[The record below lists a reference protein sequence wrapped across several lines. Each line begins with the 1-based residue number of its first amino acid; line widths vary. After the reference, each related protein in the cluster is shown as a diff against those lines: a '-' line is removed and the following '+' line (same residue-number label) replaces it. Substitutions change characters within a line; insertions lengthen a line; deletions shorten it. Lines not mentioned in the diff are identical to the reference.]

1 MDDIRKKLLAYF
13 RKHADVEELLKQSS
27 VVNPSPSIDVQMTPT
42 EMQQDKLG
50 RKVKTE
56 TVPQRHQIRRRRQ
69 AVEATSEAPSQDTA
83 PSAPSRPSDSP
94 WRELPEG
101 MQRRYRKGMHPGGGP
116 YSGTV
121 VDVVPKEKKK
131 PDYSQGSPSMH
142 PGGGAYTSKQLRTL
156 VKDFLREYDI

>member
-1 MDDIRKKLLAYF
+1 MNDLERKLLAYLT
-13 RKHADVEELLKQSS
+13 KHADVEELLKQSS
-27 VVNPSPSIDVQMTPT
+27 VVDTSSPHVEVPLTPD
-42 EMQQDKLG
+42 EMSRDQLG
-50 RKVKTE
+50 RKVKDV
-56 TVPQRHQIRRRRQ
+56 TVPKRAQIRQRKQ
-69 AVEATSEAPSQDTA
+69 ETEIAAPSQGTA
-83 PSAPSRPSDSP
+83 PSAPSKPSDSP